1 MTLCRPVGIVPVVK
15 KGEKGMSS
23 RPSSRERILDT
34 AEDVVLKE
42 GATHMT
48 LDAVASKAGVSKGG
62 LIYHFPSQRDL
73 LQAMVKRF
81 AGNMKACKA
90 KFRATLPASPVREI
104 KASILAWFTLGD
116 EYRRAAT
123 ALLAAVIRDPK
134 LLDDVRKERLKTM
147 AGILNASPSPD
158 RVTILLLAMEGIW
171 MSELLGIS
179 NFTKSARN
187 QIKRTLLQLA
197 DEWFRP
203 PATSVPQKCPRRQ
216 KNMSDSVSK

>member
-1 MTLCRPVGIVPVVK
+1 
-15 KGEKGMSS
+15 MSS
-23 RPSSRERILDT
+23 RPSSCERILDA
-34 AEDVVLKE
+34 AENVVLTE

-81 AGNMKACKA
+81 ASNMEACKA
-90 KFRATLPASPVREI
+90 KFRATLPASPGREI
-104 KASILAWFTLGD
+104 KASILAWFNLGD

-123 ALLAAVIRDPK
+123 ALLAAVTRDPK
-134 LLDDVRKERLKTM
+134 LLNDVRKERLKNM
-147 AGILNASPSPD
+147 AGILNASPSPE
-158 RVTILLLAMEGIW
+158 RVTILLFAMEGIW

-179 NFTKSARN
+179 SFTKSARS

-203 PATSVPQKCPRRQ
+203 PATPVPQKCPRRQ
-216 KNMSDSVSK
+216 RKMNDSVSK